1 MGRNTHHRS
10 NKAMKHMKF
19 MQAEY
24 ILGIQRL
31 RNEVYTEDSKTLC
44 VLGEDK
50 LNAITKFIKDETR
63 ALGYR
68 RRVFTLDTTG
78 VYNKLKLENAYHFEY
93 NLTDDEILLVKG
105 YDGINIVNELGE
117 PVAHDYDVDIMADIQ
132 KLKELKEG
140 KLC

>member
-1 MGRNTHHRS
+1 
-10 NKAMKHMKF
+10 MKHMKF
-19 MQAEY
+19 IEAEY

-31 RNEVYTEDSKTLC
+31 RNEVFTEDNKTLC
-44 VLGEDK
+44 VLSSDR

-78 VYNKLKLENAYHFEY
+78 TYNKLRLENAYHFEY
-93 NLTDDEILLVKG
+93 NLEDDEILLVKG
-105 YDGINIVNELGE
+105 YDGINVVNELGE
-117 PVAHDYDVDIMADIQ
+117 PVAHDYDINIMADIQ
-132 KLKELKEG
+132 KLKELMEG

>member
-1 MGRNTHHRS
+1 
-10 NKAMKHMKF
+10 MKHMKF
-19 MQAEY
+19 IEAEY

-31 RNEVYTEDSKTLC
+31 RKEVFTEDNKTLC
-44 VLGEDK
+44 VLSSDK

-78 VYNKLKLENAYHFEY
+78 AYNKLKLENAYHFDY
-93 NLTDDEILLVKG
+93 NLEEDEILLVKG

-117 PVAHDYDVDIMADIQ
+117 PVAHDYDINIMADIQ
-132 KLKELKEG
+132 RLKELM
-140 KLC
+140 